1 MSLDLRRFSHSYP
14 WLWHVTSAANAAR
27 IARTRRIDPA
37 EALLRAAGRADLVAV
52 RRKRDLTVEVDG
64 EPVVLRDQAP
74 LLEGHIRWEQGW
86 DLSRFVTAL
95 NQRVFFWPGR
105 WDRPSSRS
113 GANGAAFLGISGV
126 VAVLVPTE
134 AILDLEAIADA
145 AGLTPKVEL
154 SRYNTGGPRTTA
166 GVKSPRGDSTF
177 VPLGAWEG
185 PPSLVRE
192 VAVAGALDLGSCWD
206 RIHIRQAHDGVD
218 GAIDGRAPIQRPG
231 GQPVRGPS
239 NGHRRAG

>member
-1 MSLDLRRFSHSYP
+1 M
-14 WLWHVTSAANAAR
+14 
-27 IARTRRIDPA
+27 
-37 EALLRAAGRADLVAV
+37 AV

-105 WDRPSSRS
+105 CDRPSSRA
-113 GANGAAFLGISGV
+113 GANGAAFLEISGV
-126 VAVLVPTE
+126 VAVLVPTDG
-134 AILDLEAIADA
+134 ILDP
-145 AGLTPKVEL
+145 GVTPKVEL

-177 VPLGAWEG
+177 VSLGAWQG

-192 VAVAGALDLGSCWD
+192 VAVAGSLDLGTCWD
-206 RIHIRQAHDGVD
+206 RVRVRPALDRVD
-218 GAIDGRAPIQRPG
+218 GAMNGRAPIQGPG
-231 GQPVRGPS
+231 GQPVLGPS
-239 NGHRRAG
+239 HADRRPG